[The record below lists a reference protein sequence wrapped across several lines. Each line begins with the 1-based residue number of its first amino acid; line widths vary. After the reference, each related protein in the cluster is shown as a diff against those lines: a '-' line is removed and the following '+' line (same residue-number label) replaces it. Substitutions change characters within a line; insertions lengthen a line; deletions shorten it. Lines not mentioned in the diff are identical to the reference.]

1 MKSIRLD
8 AEHWKVCNLKGCFS
22 LSTEGE
28 RGSKQNI
35 EENTVANVME
45 NITR

>member
-8 AEHWKVCNLKGCFS
+8 SEHRKVCNLKGCFS
-22 LSTEGE
+22 LSAEGE
-28 RGSKQNI
+28 CGCKQNI

-45 NITR
+45 NITG